1 VWLFQGDGRTPLPQ
15 NINTGAGDQITMLDS
30 VFTPGVVAFVVVPI
44 LIFLARVCDMSLDT
58 IRVIFVSK
66 GIRYLPAV
74 IGFFEVIIWLVAIG
88 QVMNNLTNAV
98 CYIAYGAGFA
108 TGTIVGMAIEE
119 RLSLG
124 LTSVRIITK
133 EDPRELMQYLR
144 SQNYG
149 VTSIDGEGGTGK
161 VKMVFTIIKRQDLAH
176 VVGIIKEFHP
186 NAFYSV
192 EEVKSVAEGV
202 FPEQDSHRLF
212 RWLDSFGSG
221 PK

>member
-1 VWLFQGDGRTPLPQ
+1 
-15 NINTGAGDQITMLDS
+15 
-30 VFTPGVVAFVVVPI
+30 
-44 LIFLARVCDMSLDT
+44 
-58 IRVIFVSK
+58 
-66 GIRYLPAV
+66 
-74 IGFFEVIIWLVAIG
+74 
-88 QVMNNLTNAV
+88 
-98 CYIAYGAGFA
+98 
-108 TGTIVGMAIEE
+108 
-119 RLSLG
+119 
-124 LTSVRIITK
+124 
-133 EDPRELMQYLR
+133 MQYLR

-202 FPEQDSHRLF
+202 FPEQNSHRLF
-212 RWLDSFGSG
+212 RWLDSFSSG

>member
-1 VWLFQGDGRTPLPQ
+1 
-15 NINTGAGDQITMLDS
+15 MLES
-30 VFTPGVVAFVVVPI
+30 VITPGIFAFVVVPV

-58 IRVIFVSK
+58 IRVIFMSK
-66 GIRYLPAV
+66 GIRYLPAI

-124 LTSVRIITK
+124 LTSVRIIIR
-133 EDPRELMQYLR
+133 EDPAELIQFLR
-144 SQNYG
+144 SHNYG
-149 VTSIDGEGGTGK
+149 VTSVDAEGGKGK
-161 VKMVFTIIKRQDLAH
+161 VKMVFTIIKRQDLKH
-176 VVGIIKEFHP
+176 VVGIIKDFNP
-186 NAFYSV
+186 NAFYSI

-202 FPEQDSHRLF
+202 FPAKNSHRIF
-212 RWLDSFGSG
+212 RWIDSLSSG
-221 PK
+221 PRGK

>member
-1 VWLFQGDGRTPLPQ
+1 
-15 NINTGAGDQITMLDS
+15 MLDS
-30 VFTPGVVAFVVVPI
+30 VITPGVFAFVIVPV

-58 IRVIFVSK
+58 IRVIFMSK
-66 GIRYLPAV
+66 GIQYLPAV

-88 QVMNNLTNAV
+88 QVMNNLTNVV

-133 EDPRELMQYLR
+133 EDPGGLVQFLR
-144 SQNYG
+144 SHNYG
-149 VTSIDGEGGTGK
+149 VTSIDAEGGTGK
-161 VKMVFTIIKRQDLAH
+161 VKMVFTIIKRQDLPH
-176 VVGIIKEFHP
+176 VIGIIKDFHP

-202 FPEQDSHRLF
+202 FPERNSRGVFHWINSLGYR
-212 RWLDSFGSG
+212 
-221 PK
+221 PKGK

>member
-1 VWLFQGDGRTPLPQ
+1 MTVSL
-15 NINTGAGDQITMLDS
+15 I
-30 VFTPGVVAFVVVPI
+30 TPGVFAFVIVPI

-58 IRVIFVSK
+58 IRVIFMSK
-66 GIRYLPAV
+66 GIKYLPAI

-119 RLSLG
+119 KLSLG

-133 EDPRELMQYLR
+133 EDPAELIQFLR
-144 SQNYG
+144 SHNYG

-161 VKMVFTIIKRQDLAH
+161 VTMVFTIIRRQDLQH
-176 VVGIIKEFHP
+176 VVGLIKDFNP
-186 NAFYSV
+186 NAFYSI

-202 FPEQDSHRLF
+202 FPEQSSHGLIH
-212 RWLDSFGSG
+212 WLYARGSG
-221 PK
+221 PKGK